1 MTALAEPANGFMLRQ
16 LGPDDLEWLAEVSAE
31 AYPGRIKDWAG
42 FAEGIMMMLQN
53 PQMACLRTENAFLF
67 AGLQRFFYDPGL
79 IIGTTVH
86 FASRGTVPWEVVSLA
101 RAGLIWA
108 FSKGAVEF
116 EFDSITE
123 VDFGPLVKW
132 LTGDKFEERRVY
144 RVRSSDVKRL
154 N

>member
-1 MTALAEPANGFMLRQ
+1 MSEAALTNNGFMLRQ
-16 LGPDDLEWLAEVSAE
+16 LGPDDLDWLAEVSSE

-42 FAEGIMMMLQN
+42 FAEGIMMMLRN

-79 IIGTTVH
+79 IVGKTVH
-86 FASRGTVPWEVVSLA
+86 FASYGAAPFEIVTLA

-108 FSKGAVEF
+108 FDKGAVEF
-116 EFDSITE
+116 EFDSITG

-132 LTGDKFEERRVY
+132 LTGSKFEERRVY
-144 RVRSSDVKRL
+144 QVRSADVRAYH
-154 N
+154 